1 MSRTVK
7 GSRKRKKKPMSTATA
22 RASKAEVLVNEL
34 MEISKDV
41 LADVPA
47 EERERR
53 LKEFNQYLSS
63 LDETGAKH
71 A

>member
-1 MSRTVK
+1 
-7 GSRKRKKKPMSTATA
+7 MSTVTA
-22 RASKAEVLVNEL
+22 RTSKAEVLVNEL

-53 LKEFNQYLSS
+53 LKEFNRYLSS
-63 LDETGAKH
+63 LDEAGAKH